1 MESAQR
7 FVRALDTAAEEVE
20 LLEVA
25 VRRAFVH
32 VVMVESLFRVVRK
45 VLQVALMPVGI
56 RGLAVEEA
64 AAAEDTD
71 DWAKAI
77 DVNKETIAKDF
88 IILTRK
94 IF

>member
-1 MESAQR
+1 MPRRRLSGQLVDTESAQR

-32 VVMVESLFRVVRK
+32 VVIVESLFRVLRNV
-45 VLQVALMPVGI
+45 VQVALMPVGI

-64 AAAEDTD
+64 AAAED
-71 DWAKAI
+71 A
-77 DVNKETIAKDF
+77 EEP
-88 IILTRK
+88 
-94 IF
+94 